1 MHTDGSNWFTSLLTL
16 RSTAAASL
24 IMVAVAQTA
33 CTATNAEQGPPP
45 TPQIPVAKPLV
56 QAIAPTQQFPAR
68 VEAIDRVELR
78 PRVSGYVEQVL
89 FEEGAIVRKGEPLV
103 RIDPRPY
110 RARLNE
116 AHARLELARADLV
129 LAHQEQDRAHRLVA
143 RSAIAVQELDRREA
157 ALAAARARVAAAN
170 AAHEQAALELSYTE
184 IRAPISGRIGRAL
197 VTVGNLVSAADGG
210 GTLLATLISTDPVY
224 VTFDL
229 DEKTAAQAGR
239 EGEHVLPVRF
249 LAAGGATEALGTLA
263 FLDNELGN
271 GTGTLRARAQLEN
284 TDGVLVPGMLGR
296 VTVTLN
302 HLNESLLIDD
312 KAVGT
317 DQGQRY
323 VLVAGASGAVEYR
336 PIETGGLHGA
346 LRVVRHGLSAEDQV
360 VVNGL
365 MKVQPGAV
373 IKPVQVSMERTAAG
387 DYSPMT
393 SSVVATAE

>member
-1 MHTDGSNWFTSLLTL
+1 MHTDGPNWFSSRFNL

-24 IMVAVAQTA
+24 ILLAAAQAA
-33 CTATNAEQGPPP
+33 CTATSAEQATPP

-56 QAIAPTQQFPAR
+56 QAIAPSQQYPAR
-68 VEAIDRVELR
+68 IEAIDRVELR

-89 FEEGAIVRKGEPLV
+89 FEEGAVVRKGQPLV
-103 RIDPRPY
+103 RIDARPY

-116 AHARLELARADLV
+116 AQAGLELARADLA
-129 LAHQEQDRAHRLVA
+129 LAQQEQERAHRLVA

-157 ALAAARARVAAAN
+157 ALAAARARVAAAK

-184 IRAPISGRIGRAL
+184 ILAPITGRIGRAQ

-210 GTLLATLISTDPVY
+210 GTLLAILVSTDPVY

-239 EGEHVLPVRF
+239 EGENVLPVRF
-249 LAAGGATEALGTLA
+249 AAAGRATEAIGTLA

-271 GTGTLRARAQLEN
+271 GTGTLRARAQLHN
-284 TDGVLVPGMLGR
+284 ADGVLVPGMLGR

-302 HLNESLLIDD
+302 HLDDSLLIDD

-323 VLVAGASGAVEYR
+323 VLVAGAGGALEYR
-336 PIETGGLHGA
+336 PIETGALHGA
-346 LRVVRHGLSAEDQV
+346 LRVVSQGLTADDQV

-365 MKVQPGAV
+365 MKVRPGAV
-373 IKPVQVSMERTAAG
+373 IQPVPVSMARAAAG
-387 DYSPMT
+387 DYSPLAA
-393 SSVVATAE
+393 SVVATAE